1 MRNEA
6 CNAPRPILAD
16 LGCWAPL
23 APSSTMT
30 ESARR
35 TLEYELEAPAV
46 PRLGFLGTGWIGR
59 HRLRAISARGVAAVA
74 AVADLSEE
82 AMRDA
87 CVGLPSPP
95 RVGDSLSALLEDNDL
110 DGVVI
115 STPNAVHAEQSITAL
130 ERGVAV
136 FCQHPIGR
144 TAMETRRVVDAARA
158 NDRLLCS
165 DLAYRFTS
173 SVGGIREIVRRGE
186 LGDIFAVDVTFHTPI
201 APDRHWFQ
209 DVAISG
215 DGCVL
220 DLGSHVLDLALWTLD
235 YPALRSATSRIY
247 GAGKPLRWPYEE
259 VEDYAVARLDLET
272 GACVQLTCAWD
283 RPSGHQAVIA
293 ASFHGTSG
301 LASFQ
306 NVHGSYYEFVAE
318 HYFGSSREALA
329 EPDTDWAGRGAV
341 DWARR
346 LAAGVGYDPSA
357 ARLIDLST
365 AIDRIYGR

>member
-1 MRNEA
+1 
-6 CNAPRPILAD
+6 
-16 LGCWAPL
+16 
-23 APSSTMT
+23 MT
-30 ESARR
+30 EPARR
-35 TLEYELEAPAV
+35 TLEYELQSPAV

-59 HRLRAISARGVAAVA
+59 HRLRAIAARGVATVA
-74 AVADLSEE
+74 SVADQSEE
-82 AMRDA
+82 AVRDA
-87 CVGLPSPP
+87 CAGLALSP
-95 RVGDSLSALLEDNDL
+95 RVVDSLSALLESDDL

-115 STPNAVHAEQSITAL
+115 STPAPGHAEQAIRAL

-173 SVGGIREIVRRGE
+173 SIAGIREIVRRGE
-186 LGDIFAVDVTFHTPI
+186 LGEVFAVDVTFHTPI
-201 APDRHWFQ
+201 GPDRHWFQ

-215 DGCVL
+215 EGCVL

-235 YPALRSATSRIY
+235 YPALRAASSRVY
-247 GAGKPLRWPYEE
+247 AAGKPLRWPYDD
-259 VEDYAVARLDLET
+259 VEDYALARLDLET

-283 RPSGHQAVIA
+283 QPLGRQAVIA
-293 ASFHGTSG
+293 ATFQGTRG
-301 LASFQ
+301 IASFQ
-306 NVHGSYYEFVAE
+306 NIHGSYYEFVAE
-318 HYFGSSREALA
+318 HYSGPSREAFA

-357 ARLIDLST
+357 ARLIDLASV
-365 AIDRIYGR
+365 IDRIYGR